1 VSPIAS
7 TGASRKNGRAMA
19 SDRITMIRM
28 RRRRSRRFSSCM
40 RRRVFLSAWRRNSI
54 AAHRTRLNFWRW
66 SRWMMIGIA
75 PPSANQS
82 RAGLKNPI

>member
-1 VSPIAS
+1 
-7 TGASRKNGRAMA
+7 
-19 SDRITMIRM
+19 MIRM
-28 RRRRSRRFSSCM
+28 RSRSSSRFSSCM
-40 RRRVFLSAWRRNSI
+40 RRRVFFSAARRNSM
-54 AAHRTRLNFWRW
+54 AAQRTRLNFWRW